1 MLPQVIV
8 VLVMGLFARQV
19 EHAVPQAVQERA
31 TDAVPAEHEH
41 AHSGVLAATPLD
53 VRRQEVLAVVPDT
66 VSMVRPVAMVKAVLV
81 QEERVAGQVHAL
93 QESSVAVEFH
103 ALHRVVV
110 VAAHLGEVV
119 QLEQNVVEDLVAL
132 HRMPFVA
139 PTDTA
144 KKGKSAVSVTAETSV
159 QAIATSI
166 RKKRTSNRN
175 QTCPR
180 LFSPTWR

>member
-1 MLPQVIV
+1 
-8 VLVMGLFARQV
+8 MGLFARQV

-41 AHSGVLAATPLD
+41 AHSGVLAATH
-53 VRRQEVLAVVPDT
+53 T